1 MSFVKESKY
10 KKYIQDN
17 FMNQASTKHL
27 ENQTNNDKIDD
38 NNIINKTHDE
48 IIETEIKDEIQEID
62 FTYIDNETLSNLV
75 EYERDYYKDYKM
87 HLCLY
92 KIDMT
97 LRLPF
102 VKYYFKKENNYV
114 FPSKQIE
121 MRNMIDSISKGS
133 DNTIDSIFI
142 IK

>member
-1 MSFVKESKY
+1 MSDISKTTCYIGVIYIAIIAIFLYKFKNILKTYHGNIYMSFVKESEY

-27 ENQTNNDKIDD
+27 ENQTNIDTITDD
-38 NNIINKTHDE
+38 NISKTHEE
-48 IIETEIKDEIQEID
+48 IIEIGIKNETQLLD

-75 EYERDYYKDYKM
+75 EYERDYFKDYKM

-97 LRLPF
+97 L
-102 VKYYFKKENNYV
+102 
-114 FPSKQIE
+114 
-121 MRNMIDSISKGS
+121 
-133 DNTIDSIFI
+133 
-142 IK
+142 